1 MITNINKVVK
11 EMIKIIY
18 WSGTGNT
25 QSMAELI
32 ANGLQQESSTV
43 EIKQVS
49 EATMEDIK
57 DADILV
63 LGCPAMGCEELEES
77 EMEPF
82 ISSVEV
88 QLSHKKIVLFGSYGW
103 GGGEWMETWKEK
115 MSSYGAELIIEPL
128 IINESPQGED
138 EEKCMQYGKQI
149 AQLV

>member
-11 EMIKIIY
+11 KMIKIIY

-32 ANGLQQESSTV
+32 ARGIQEEKGTLKV
-43 EIKQVS
+43 KQVS
-49 EATMEDIK
+49 EATSEEVK

-63 LGCPAMGCEELEES
+63 LGCPAMGCEELDDG

-82 ISSVEV
+82 ISNIEGYLG
-88 QLSHKKIVLFGSYGW
+88 QKKIVLFGSYGW
-103 GGGEWMETWKEK
+103 GDGEWMESWRER
-115 MSSYGAELIIEPL
+115 MVSYGAELMIEPL
-128 IINESPQGED
+128 IVNESPQGED
-138 EEKCMQYGKQI
+138 EEKCIQYGRQI